1 MAYGQIF
8 TALTNNIFVQPYMDA
23 YRDAYTPF
31 GEDLINFSHAT
42 IYTNVLN
49 TNATDVGGDAGMVIG
64 MDAAGNAVPATNPN
78 TYNPS
83 VLVLG
88 ILFMDAAG
96 IPYSNLSN
104 AQVGKGAVL
113 RGLPLLG
120 ILRYQLKG
128 DATGNPTL
136 NYAGSLGQKLVAG
149 STSYLK
155 LYESSVDSAKTVVG
169 YIRAVLTDGTLVVQL
184 AI

>member
-31 GEDLINFSHAT
+31 GQDLINFSHAT
-42 IYTNVLN
+42 IYTKLTNV
-49 TNATDVGGDAGMVIG
+49 NATDVGGLAGMVVG
-64 MDAAGNAVPATNPN
+64 MDAAGQAVPAANPN
-78 TYNPS
+78 SYNPS
-83 VLVLG
+83 VLTLG

-104 AQVGKGAVL
+104 SQVGKGAVL

-120 ILRYQLKG
+120 ILRYQISN
-128 DATGNPTL
+128 T
-136 NYAGSLGQKLVAG
+136 AGSGTLDYATALGQPLVTGAA
-149 STSYLK
+149 TSYLK
-155 LYESSVDSAKTVVG
+155 LKEAETTPVVG
-169 YIRAVLTDGTLVVQL
+169 YIRALLADGTLVVQL